1 MQSIELHSS
10 YQSVSS
16 AYSTCTMIA
25 LPFHVVETGKPD
37 ALLQFPAYGT
47 GVTFILTAIF

>member
-1 MQSIELHSS
+1 
-10 YQSVSS
+10 
-16 AYSTCTMIA
+16 MIA